1 MMIVDAAE
9 FYNSVRSK
17 CDLPCEHSIRIQRV
31 ITYPFQR
38 NDEIIGGDAGMLCPV
53 IENSAVSRENDILF
67 DFKIV
72 FMSSPPFV
80 DVASFIDPIIYPLY
94 ICQAFFSIINPVSIK
109 PTGAS
114 YIIHLCRSNDT
125 VTQNRSFVCAG
136 LCRPCVRFAETRTSL
151 LSVPD

>member
-17 CDLPCEHSIRIQRV
+17 CDLPCEHSIRIQWV

-53 IENSAVSRENDILF
+53 IENSAVSRENEILF

-72 FMSSPPFV
+72 FHVQPP
-80 DVASFIDPIIYPLY
+80 
-94 ICQAFFSIINPVSIK
+94 
-109 PTGAS
+109 
-114 YIIHLCRSNDT
+114 
-125 VTQNRSFVCAG
+125 VC
-136 LCRPCVRFAETRTSL
+136 
-151 LSVPD
+151 

>member
-72 FMSSPPFV
+72 FMSSPRLLMLRL
-80 DVASFIDPIIYPLY
+80 SLTLLY
-94 ICQAFFSIINPVSIK
+94 TQWVYLSSGFFNNK
-109 PTGAS
+109 PRE
-114 YIIHLCRSNDT
+114 H
-125 VTQNRSFVCAG
+125 
-136 LCRPCVRFAETRTSL
+136 
-151 LSVPD
+151 